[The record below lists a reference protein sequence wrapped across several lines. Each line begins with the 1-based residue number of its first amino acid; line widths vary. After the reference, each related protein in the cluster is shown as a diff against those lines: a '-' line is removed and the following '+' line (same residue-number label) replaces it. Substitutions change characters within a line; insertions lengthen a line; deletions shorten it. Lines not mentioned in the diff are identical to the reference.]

1 MVIEAGWWRSRVWP
15 QQLHQQISFHFT
27 LITIADIITIHTY
40 YYCRC
45 LWGLLHTYHYC
56 RCLWGLP
63 GHLLRWFGQSRRCS
77 SLCCSGGS
85 LDSQP
90 TLCQVID
97 ILINNFNLFM
107 FMKNI
112 SLFPDGRVYS
122 PDVSR
127 HVVSDYIMNNK
138 PEENW
143 THVS

>member
-1 MVIEAGWWRSRVWP
+1 MASAVTSTDIIS
-15 QQLHQQISFHFT
+15 LHTYYYCRYHNTSHSLLLQISFHFT
-27 LITIADIITIHTY
+27 LITIVDITTLHTY

-45 LWGLLHTYHYC
+45 LWGF
-56 RCLWGLP
+56 P
-63 GHLLRWFGQSRRCS
+63 GHLRRWFGQSRRCS
-77 SLCCSGGS
+77 SLCCSDGS

-97 ILINNFNLFM
+97 ILINNFNFFM
-107 FMKNI
+107 FLWKI
-112 SLFPDGRVYS
+112 FSDGRVYS